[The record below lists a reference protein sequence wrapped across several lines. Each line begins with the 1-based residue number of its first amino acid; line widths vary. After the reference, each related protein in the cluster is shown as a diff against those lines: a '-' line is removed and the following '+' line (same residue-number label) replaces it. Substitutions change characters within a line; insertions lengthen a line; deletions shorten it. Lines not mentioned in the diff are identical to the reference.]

1 MSIFY
6 TFSATKNDGTTLHFN
21 ELQDRVILIVNV
33 ASKCGFTPQYK
44 ELEALYQ
51 EFKNKNFTI
60 LAFPCNQFGQQE
72 PGDALEIRS
81 FCELNYGVTFPLMA
95 KIDVNGEHEIPLFS
109 WLKKEKPGLLGGNIK
124 WNFTKFLINK
134 KGEVID
140 RFAPTTSPAKLH
152 DKIADLVK

>member
-6 TFSATKNDGTTLHFN
+6 TFSATKNNGETLYLN
-21 ELQDRVILIVNV
+21 ELQDKVVLIVNV

-51 EFKNKNFTI
+51 QFKDKGLVI

-72 PGDALEIRS
+72 PGSAEEILS
-81 FCELNYGVTFPLMA
+81 FCELNYGVSFPLMA
-95 KIDVNGEHEIPLFS
+95 KIDVNGAAEHPLFT
-109 WLKKEKPGLLGGNIK
+109 WLKQQKKGLLGGSIK

-134 KGEVID
+134 KGEVVD

-152 DKIADLVK
+152 DVIASLL